1 MRIPGSMMEDK
12 DMKTGHRTGTG
23 NPTSSKPALARS
35 RRPARTAPRQ
45 LDRRRRAQVVEHRAV
60 AVDGLLHP
68 LDGVVRSRTV
78 DDHGSDDALEAGPR
92 RRVDA
97 EEAAQILFP
106 VQLYLD
112 GTEGNAESVGV
123 EAPRDVL
130 AGRES
135 GKHNFARLRSR
146 VGAAEP
152 FRLVDG
158 QSEIADLHGAAK
170 SAVIFRSEEH
180 T

>member
-45 LDRRRRAQVVEHRAV
+45 LDRR
-60 AVDGLLHP
+60 
-68 LDGVVRSRTV
+68 RTV

-170 SAVIFRSEEH
+170 SAVIFAAHLHVNRVCCAAVAQ
-180 T
+180 